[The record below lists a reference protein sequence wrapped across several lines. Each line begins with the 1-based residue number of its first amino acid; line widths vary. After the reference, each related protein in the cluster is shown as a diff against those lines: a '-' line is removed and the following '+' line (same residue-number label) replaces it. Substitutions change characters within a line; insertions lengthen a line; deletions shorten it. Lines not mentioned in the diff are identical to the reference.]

1 MENKILVADDSP
13 TIQKV
18 ISITLANKDYVLES
32 AHSEDELL
40 DKLEG
45 NSYNLVL
52 LDYNLSDTAT
62 GNDLSREIRKR
73 NADALIM
80 AMLGTFDSVE
90 DSELEDAGFSDKIV
104 KPFESS
110 KFIQKIENLLSS
122 ALDERSM
129 DEDIFSN
136 SESESDS
143 QSEDTE
149 DGFDSDE
156 WSMDGPIVDK
166 SEEEKASI
174 LDLKS
179 EETGN
184 SLQDEMAG
192 WGMSVPEVIGEEAL
206 DDDLFPPSI
215 EAQKVDIETEELNLS
230 PNENEEKD
238 ESDYEFS
245 INSESNASVDSEL
258 TQEIKIPEEL
268 QELSQS
274 TSMESSED
282 ESDNDEQS
290 FPETNDLDYP
300 SISNEVEV
308 STVADSEEEHQP
320 QLTSLDEL
328 DVNEEDLEEDLDSTD
343 PQIIIGTAE
352 DSPDLLTSL
361 SDDISPDDFWAAD
374 VDDESGPDDT
384 NGEENK
390 GDEDIE
396 LISLGE
402 EEEESYDIAA
412 HAPVENE
419 PKKTEL
425 NDASR
430 ATLDALSNLNEIG
443 PKLEKDEQEIG
454 PKLEKDEQEIGPK
467 LERVDTDSLA
477 QRIKTE
483 LLNELKPLIKEMV
496 KEALE
501 EANSDAAEKVA
512 WEVIP
517 DLAENLIRKEVQEI
531 SKKVLNKHSLN

>member
-62 GNDLSREIRKR
+62 GNDLSKEIRKR

-90 DSELEDAGFSDKIV
+90 DSELEEAGFSDKIV

-122 ALDERSM
+122 ASDVGSM
-129 DEDIFSN
+129 DEDIFSS
-136 SESESDS
+136 SESKSETE
-143 QSEDTE
+143 SEDAE
-149 DGFDSDE
+149 DNEDAFDSDE

-166 SEEEKASI
+166 SEEENASI
-174 LDLKS
+174 LDLKP
-179 EETGN
+179 EEAGN

-206 DDDLFPPSI
+206 EDDLFPPSI
-215 EAQKVDIETEELNLS
+215 EVQKEDIETEELSLS
-230 PNENEEKD
+230 PSENEEKD
-238 ESDYEFS
+238 ESDYEFT
-245 INSESNASVDSEL
+245 INSESDASVNSEL
-258 TQEIKIPEEL
+258 TQEIEVPEEL
-268 QELSQS
+268 KELSNS
-274 TSMESSED
+274 ESPVN
-282 ESDNDEQS
+282 ESDSDEQS
-290 FPETNDLDYP
+290 FPEKDELDYP
-300 SISNEVEV
+300 SFG
-308 STVADSEEEHQP
+308 SEEEVSHDEDSQQRHQP

-343 PQIIIGTAE
+343 PQIIIGPAE

-361 SDDISPDDFWAAD
+361 DDDISPDDFWAAD
-374 VDDESGPDDT
+374 VADESGADDE
-384 NGEENK
+384 NLEENK
-390 GDEDIE
+390 ADKDIE

-443 PKLEKDEQEIG
+443 PKLEKDDHEIG
-454 PKLEKDEQEIGPK
+454 PKLEK
-467 LERVDTDSLA
+467 VDTESLA

>member
-62 GNDLSREIRKR
+62 GNDLSREIRKK
-73 NADALIM
+73 NSDALIM

-90 DSELEDAGFSDKIV
+90 DSELEEAGFSDKIV

-110 KFIQKIENLLSS
+110 KFIQKIEKLLSS
-122 ALDERSM
+122 ALDVENL
-129 DEDIFSN
+129 DEDIFS
-136 SESESDS
+136 SSETETVSETESEDN
-143 QSEDTE
+143 EDA
-149 DGFDSDE
+149 FDSDE

-166 SEEEKASI
+166 SEEDKASI

-179 EETGN
+179 EDVGN

-192 WGMSVPEVIGEEAL
+192 WGMSVPEVIGEETL

-215 EAQKVDIETEELNLS
+215 EVASEDTESQADTEDT
-230 PNENEEKD
+230 NEEKD

-245 INSESNASVDSEL
+245 VNSEEEASVDSDL
-258 TQEIKIPEEL
+258 TQEIEIPEEL
-268 QELSQS
+268 KELAQ
-274 TSMESSED
+274 TSNVETSGD
-282 ESDNDEQS
+282 EIDSDDQS

-300 SISNEVEV
+300 NFGDEE
-308 STVADSEEEHQP
+308 AMDDNDDSDEGHHP

-328 DVNEEDLEEDLDSTD
+328 DVNEEDFDEDLDSTD
-343 PQIIIGTAE
+343 PQIIIGPAE

-361 SDDISPDDFWAAD
+361 NDDISPDDFWAAD
-374 VDDESGPDDT
+374 VADESGPDDDNT
-384 NGEENK
+384 QENK
-390 GDEDIE
+390 IEEDTE

-402 EEEESYDIAA
+402 EEEESYDIEA
-412 HAPVENE
+412 HTPVENE
-419 PKKTEL
+419 PKKAEL

-443 PKLEKDEQEIG
+443 PKLGEDKQEIG
-454 PKLEKDEQEIGPK
+454 PKLES
-467 LERVDTDSLA
+467 VDTDSLA

>member
-73 NADALIM
+73 NTDTLIM

-90 DSELEDAGFSDKIV
+90 DSELEEAGFSDKIV

-122 ALDERSM
+122 TLDVSSM

-136 SESESDS
+136 SESESETE
-143 QSEDTE
+143 SEDTE
-149 DGFDSDE
+149 EAFDSDE

-166 SEEEKASI
+166 SEEEDASI

-192 WGMSVPEVIGEEAL
+192 WGMSVPEVIGEETL
-206 DDDLFPPSI
+206 EDDLFPPSI
-215 EAQKVDIETEELNLS
+215 EDQKEDLETEELNLS
-230 PNENEEKD
+230 PSENEEKD

-245 INSESNASVDSEL
+245 INSESDTSVDNEL

-268 QELSQS
+268 KELSNADNN
-274 TSMESSED
+274 ENPLD
-282 ESDNDEQS
+282 ESDSDEQS
-290 FPETNDLDYP
+290 FPETAELDYP
-300 SISNEVEV
+300 SFGSEEAV
-308 STVADSEEEHQP
+308 SHDEDAKENSKEEHQP

-328 DVNEEDLEEDLDSTD
+328 DVNEDDLEEDLDSTD

-374 VDDESGPDDT
+374 VDDESGIDDD
-384 NGEENK
+384 NLEENK
-390 GDEDIE
+390 SDEDIE

-430 ATLDALSNLNEIG
+430 ATLDALSNLN
-443 PKLEKDEQEIG
+443 EIG